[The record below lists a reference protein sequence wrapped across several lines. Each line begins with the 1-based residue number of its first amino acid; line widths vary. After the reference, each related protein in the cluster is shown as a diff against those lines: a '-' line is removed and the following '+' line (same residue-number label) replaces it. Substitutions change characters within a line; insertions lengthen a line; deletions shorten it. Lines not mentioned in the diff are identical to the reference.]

1 MLHSYKCFQRS
12 RTVLLVCIIHKKC
25 FCEPG
30 HITQFLNVL
39 VADSLK
45 ASIRFAQYNNSS
57 ALIQKNSTTLIYSNR
72 DVYTPLQEYFLAD
85 ISSNLTEYL
94 A

>member
-1 MLHSYKCFQRS
+1 MLHTYKCFQRS

-25 FCEPG
+25 FCDPG

-45 ASIRFAQYNNSS
+45 NTPETNEIGTHICSCHNFFPLSS
-57 ALIQKNSTTLIYSNR
+57 VQIIIIPACCLLC
-72 DVYTPLQEYFLAD
+72 VL
-85 ISSNLTEYL
+85 
-94 A
+94 